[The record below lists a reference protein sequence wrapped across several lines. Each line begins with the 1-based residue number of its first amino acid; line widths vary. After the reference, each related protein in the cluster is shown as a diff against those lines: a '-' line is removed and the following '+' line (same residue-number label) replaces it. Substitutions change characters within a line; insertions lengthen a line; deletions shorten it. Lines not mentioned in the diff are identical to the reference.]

1 MADVIVSERLIPV
14 ERVGVE
20 ESFGEVGPEDYL
32 RKRFGLTAEHIVE
45 KAKKAIVR
53 KK

>member
-1 MADVIVSERLIPV
+1 MGSTFITPLYLSLIHI
-14 ERVGVE
+14 
-20 ESFGEVGPEDYL
+20 SFGEVGPEDYL